1 MKSDR
6 GNLSYL
12 IDCFVVSPRFNRGS
26 LLAMTI
32 VKTMETIN
40 LAFSS
45 ILRNRLRSFLTILG
59 IVIGVMSVIILV
71 GLVSGLRSFITD
83 QIASLGPN
91 VMFVIPGKV
100 GGGRGPGGIQANRL
114 TLQDANILS
123 YRLKGEAEVSAGIQ
137 KVTKLGYKNKNISGT
152 TVVGVQANYTKII
165 KAIKI
170 DKGRYFTSS
179 ETDSGKR
186 IAVIGPTVVE
196 RLLGVSDPMGKEIQ
210 IGNLKYTIVGTI
222 EKRGSNLGLDLD
234 NFAIIPLV
242 SAQRQFG
249 EDKIHNIV
257 IAAKSNDEVSK
268 VQDKVKKILSQR
280 LNEDD
285 FTVQT
290 QEQTLSTIS
299 TISSVLTAA
308 LGGIAAISL
317 LVGGI
322 GVMNIMLVSVTERTR
337 EIGLRKAL
345 GARPSQIRNQFLI
358 EALTL
363 SGIGGIIGIVIGII
377 ISLILN
383 QFIKTQVPFWAVG
396 LSFGFSMLVG
406 IIFGVAPAIRAAKL
420 DPIEALRYE

>member
-1 MKSDR
+1 
-6 GNLSYL
+6 
-12 IDCFVVSPRFNRGS
+12 
-26 LLAMTI
+26 
-32 VKTMETIN
+32 METIN

-100 GGGRGPGGIQANRL
+100 GGGRGPGGIQTNRL
-114 TLQDANILS
+114 TLQDANTLS
-123 YRLKGEAEVSAGIQ
+123 SRLQGEAEVSAGIQ
-137 KVTKLGYKNKNISGT
+137 KVTKTKYKNKTVNDT

-170 DKGRYFTSS
+170 QEGRYFTSS
-179 ETDSGKR
+179 EVDSGKR
-186 IAVIGPTVVE
+186 VIVIGPTVAE
-196 RLLGVSDPMGKEIQ
+196 KLYGTGNPLGKELK
-210 IGNLKYTIVGTI
+210 IGNLNYTIIGLI
-222 EKRGSNLGLDLD
+222 EKRGSNLGIDLD
-234 NFAIIPLV
+234 NFALIPLI
-242 SAQRQFG
+242 SAQKQFG

-257 IAAKSNDEVSK
+257 IASNETGNVSVIQEK
-268 VQDKVKKILSQR
+268 AKKILSKR
-280 LNEDD
+280 LSEDD

-290 QEQTLSTIS
+290 QEQTLSTVS
-299 TISSVLTAA
+299 TITNVLTTA

-358 EALTL
+358 ESITL
-363 SGIGGIIGIVIGII
+363 SGIGGVIGII
-377 ISLILN
+377 IGIGISLILN
-383 QFIKTQVPFWAVG
+383 QFIKTVVPFWAIG